1 MSAIFLQSS
10 ELKEETTGTDTIPSG
25 AFIIDRRPDTRTST
39 SLWVECGY
47 ITLAR
52 AVVCPYAS
60 SIIAWSCLKHV
71 LLKYLIA
78 KYGAG
83 RLLPSESGYIDNL
96 YYTHYTEGTLAPLL
110 VSRVIYSAIPD
121 RSPLLIRPIVRL
133 VFNTLLAQMVDPRL
147 KAHVKMIESHLEKN
161 PGKFFAGGEFPT
173 SADFMISFSLETIIA
188 RVPVKLGEHTRA
200 YVERVRERPAYKRAL
215 EKGGKFDLA

>member
-1 MSAIFLQSS
+1 MLAPD
-10 ELKEETTGTDTIPSG
+10 ELKAVHPLGLSPIITDGELVLAESG
-25 AFIIDRRPDTRTST
+25 AIIGKSRLPQ
-39 SLWVECGY
+39 
-47 ITLAR
+47 
-52 AVVCPYAS
+52 
-60 SIIAWSCLKHV
+60 
-71 LLKYLIA
+71 YLIA

-83 RLLPSESGYIDNL
+83 RFFPSESGYIDNL
-96 YYTHYTEGTLAPLL
+96 YCTFMFTIGVLSEKGYELTSLAEDTHYTEGTLAPLL

-133 VFNTLLAQMVDPRL
+133 VFNALLAQMVDPRL
-147 KAHVKMIESHLEKN
+147 KAHIESHLGKN